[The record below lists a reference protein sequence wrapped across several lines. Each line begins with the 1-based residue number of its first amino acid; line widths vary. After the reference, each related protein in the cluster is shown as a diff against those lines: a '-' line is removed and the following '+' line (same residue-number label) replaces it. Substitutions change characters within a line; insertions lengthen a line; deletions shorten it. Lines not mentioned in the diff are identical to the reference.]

1 MAKRKSKKQK
11 RQAERK
17 RQLRLETA
25 ARHAGISASQGTF
38 AAPNTGMSS
47 PFCLRSG
54 SDPTTS
60 VLYRQTAPTDH
71 AAHQASSPSRRAAQT
86 TSSGSVAS
94 VCSSGVS
101 THDVADEHCAGLAI
115 GMC

>member
-38 AAPNTGMSS
+38 AAPNTGMPSS
-47 PFCLRSG
+47 FCLRSG
-54 SDPTTS
+54 SN
-60 VLYRQTAPTDH
+60 
-71 AAHQASSPSRRAAQT
+71 T
-86 TSSGSVAS
+86 TSSVNYRPTAHPVHFNQLPFSVGGSNHVQW
-94 VCSSGVS
+94 VSGVGVLLWS
-101 THDVADEHCAGLAI
+101 QHT
-115 GMC
+115 

>member
-1 MAKRKSKKQK
+1 MANPKGKKQK

-60 VLYRQTAPTDH
+60 VLYRLTAHPVH
-71 AAHQASSPSRRAAQT
+71 VNQLSFSVG
-86 TSSGSVAS
+86 GSNHVQW
-94 VCSSGVS
+94 VSGVGVLLWS
-101 THDVADEHCAGLAI
+101 QHT
-115 GMC
+115 

>member
-1 MAKRKSKKQK
+1 MANPKGKKQK

-71 AAHQASSPSRRAAQT
+71 AHQLSISAC
-86 TSSGSVAS
+86 GSNHVQW
-94 VCSSGVS
+94 VSGVGVLLWS
-101 THDVADEHCAGLAI
+101 QHT
-115 GMC
+115 

>member
-38 AAPNTGMSS
+38 AAPNAGMPS
-47 PFCLRSG
+47 PFCLRG
-54 SDPTTS
+54 ATN
-60 VLYRQTAPTDH
+60 Y
-71 AAHQASSPSRRAAQT
+71 
-86 TSSGSVAS
+86 
-94 VCSSGVS
+94 
-101 THDVADEHCAGLAI
+101 
-115 GMC
+115 

>member
-38 AAPNTGMSS
+38 AAPNTGLSS
-47 PFCLRSG
+47 PFCLRGG
-54 SDPTTS
+54 SNPT
-60 VLYRQTAPTDH
+60 TAPTDH
-71 AAHQASSPSRRAAQT
+71 AHQLSISAC
-86 TSSGSVAS
+86 GSNHVQW
-94 VCSSGVS
+94 VSGVGVLLWS
-101 THDVADEHCAGLAI
+101 QHT
-115 GMC
+115 

>member
-38 AAPNTGMSS
+38 AAPNTGMPS

-71 AAHQASSPSRRAAQT
+71 AHQLSFSAC
-86 TSSGSVAS
+86 GSNHVQW
-94 VCSSGVS
+94 VSGVGVLLWS
-101 THDVADEHCAGLAI
+101 QHT
-115 GMC
+115 

>member
-47 PFCLRSG
+47 SFCLSSG

-71 AAHQASSPSRRAAQT
+71 AHQLSISAC
-86 TSSGSVAS
+86 GSNRVAWFNR
-94 VCSSGVS
+94 V
-101 THDVADEHCAGLAI
+101 DWLL
-115 GMC
+115 